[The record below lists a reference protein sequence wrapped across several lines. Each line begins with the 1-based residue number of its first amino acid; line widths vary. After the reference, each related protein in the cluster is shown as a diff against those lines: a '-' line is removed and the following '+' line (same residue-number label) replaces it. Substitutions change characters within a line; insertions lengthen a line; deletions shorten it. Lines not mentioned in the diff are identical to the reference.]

1 MKKSFLFCLF
11 ANLASLYILAQ
22 PNLKLE
28 VYASGFTRP
37 VDISSAGDERLF
49 ITEQSG
55 KIKIIDGD
63 GNVLP
68 TPFLNI
74 SGRVNDSFN
83 EQGLLGLAFHPNY
96 QINGYFYVNYTDLSG
111 GDTRIARFKVS
122 ADNPNIADPNSEVIL
137 LEIDQPFS
145 NHNAGD
151 LNFGPDG
158 FLYFGTGDG
167 GSGGDPGNRAQ
178 NTQVLLGK
186 MMRFDVGENGDL
198 FQIPPSNPFVGNNA
212 VRDEIWAIG
221 TRNPWRFSF
230 DRETG
235 DLWIGDVGQ
244 NEWEEIDFQPA
255 ASSGGENYGWRCYE
269 GTHTFD
275 LGGCPPMNELTPP
288 VFDYS
293 HSLGCSV
300 TGGFVYRG
308 CTYPELYG
316 RYIFADFCS
325 GRFWSIT
332 PNGSGGWTTVQLG
345 NLSDNQYSSFG
356 EDSRGE
362 LYVAALQ
369 AGSINR
375 VTETTATFTIDIQ
388 KTDLSCPADT
398 NGSISISWSSGND
411 PVSVLWENG
420 LMEAQR
426 TNLSEGNYTAT
437 ITGGNGCQR
446 IENIRIEALQ
456 AAEKPEITLNGP
468 DQLAATAGFAAYQW
482 LLEGTPVAGAVNQ
495 TLQPGESGNYTV
507 VVVNDSGCTA
517 VSESFFFEVLAV
529 GEINGL
535 RRFVLR
541 PNPFNQLLH
550 LEMEAERKIELILRI
565 LNIQGQTVFEEPALL
580 NGKLVKTIELANLAS
595 GLYFFSVKS
604 EQGSLVQQI
613 VKN

>member
-1 MKKSFLFCLF
+1 MKKTFLFCF
-11 ANLASLYILAQ
+11 FTNLVSLCLLAQ

-37 VDISSAGDERLF
+37 VDISSAGDDRLF
-49 ITEQSG
+49 ITEQAG
-55 KIKIIDGD
+55 IIKIIDGD
-63 GNVLP
+63 GNVLAP
-68 TPFLNI
+68 PFLNI
-74 SGRVNDSFN
+74 SDRVNDGFN
-83 EQGLLGLAFHPNY
+83 EQGLLGLVFHPNY
-96 QINGYFYVNYTDLSG
+96 QTNGYFYVNYTDMSG
-111 GDTRIARFKVS
+111 GDTRISRFRVS
-122 ADNPNIADPNSEVIL
+122 ADDPNIADPDSEVIL

-158 FLYFGTGDG
+158 YLYFGTGDG

-186 MMRFDVGENGDL
+186 MMRFDLGENGDL
-198 FQIPPSNPFVGNNA
+198 FDIPPSNPFVGNNA

-230 DRETG
+230 DRLTG

-269 GTHTFD
+269 GTHPFD
-275 LGGCPPMNELTPP
+275 LGGCPPMSNLTPP
-288 VFDYS
+288 IFDYS
-293 HSLGCSV
+293 HALGCSV

-308 CTYPELYG
+308 CAYPELYG

-332 PNGSGGWTTVQLG
+332 PDGNGGWTTLQLA
-345 NLSDNQYSSFG
+345 NLSNNQYSSFG

-362 LYVAALQ
+362 LFVAALQ

-375 VTETTATFTIDIQ
+375 VTETTTSFSIDIQ
-388 KTDLSCPADT
+388 KTDVSCPNDS
-398 NGSISISWSSGND
+398 NGSISISWTNGND
-411 PVSVLWENG
+411 PVSVDWENG
-420 LMEAQR
+420 SMDAQR
-426 TNLSEGNYTAT
+426 TNLSAGIYTAT

-446 IENIRIEALQ
+446 VETIHIEALQ
-456 AAEKPEITLNGP
+456 AASKPEITLDGP
-468 DQLAATAGFAAYQW
+468 AQLTATAGFAAYQW
-482 LLEGTPVAGAVNQ
+482 LLEGNPVEGAVNPSF
-495 TLQPGESGNYTV
+495 QPMESGNYTV
-507 VVVNDSGCTA
+507 VVVNNSGCSA
-517 VSESFFFEVLAV
+517 VSDSFFFEVLAV

-535 RRFVLR
+535 RRFALT

-550 LEMEAERKIELILRI
+550 LEMEGERKLELSIRI
-565 LNIQGQTVFEEPALL
+565 LNIRGQTVFEDSAVL
-580 NGKLVKTIELANLAS
+580 NGTLFKTIELSNLAS
-595 GLYFFSVKS
+595 GLYFFNVQS
-604 EQGSLVQQI
+604 EKDSLVQQI